1 MKTGQS
7 RMVALRLRVR
17 ELLGCDDGRQERRD
31 REIGNREAAADQVA
45 VGLQVGREALTRE
58 TRLAPR
64 AFDAR
69 PVDSEVRCDLA
80 THQGV
85 HRASDQATRGVEV
98 GREGAQEQP
107 RVGEHVLQHQQTQ
120 IRPELLIEEVLD
132 LERPPG
138 VGRVGG
144 IQGRTRIPALEG
156 VDDEVESPR
165 ICPSSSRTG
174 NVRPAP
180 RLCAI
185 LA

>member
-1 MKTGQS
+1 
-7 RMVALRLRVR
+7 
-17 ELLGCDDGRQERRD
+17 
-31 REIGNREAAADQVA
+31 
-45 VGLQVGREALTRE
+45 
-58 TRLAPR
+58 
-64 AFDAR
+64 
-69 PVDSEVRCDLA
+69 
-80 THQGV
+80 
-85 HRASDQATRGVEV
+85 
-98 GREGAQEQP
+98 
-107 RVGEHVLQHQQTQ
+107 VLQHQQTQ